1 MTATATASAATPAAR
16 RAAPSG
22 VAMIAT
28 YVRIELVRQLRQVS
42 NLVFMIGL
50 PLMLFLIFGAM
61 QEYSTTELP
70 NGNGNVSGSIM
81 VSFATYGAITATSG
95 LAGSAAIELQ
105 QGWGRQLGITPFRG
119 THFLISKTIVAMV
132 LAILPVGVIFLAGAL
147 TTARLDG
154 WIWLACGLLVLVP
167 AIVFALYGLAIGT
180 LFRSETAVGAASG
193 MIVIFMFLGN
203 AFAPLSGFLF
213 DLSPFTPVWG
223 VMQLALW
230 PLQEGS
236 VLSSDGLQQYELWQ
250 PILNVAA
257 WGLVFA
263 ALAVLGSRRGTS
275 RR

>member
-1 MTATATASAATPAAR
+1 
-16 RAAPSG
+16 
-22 VAMIAT
+22 MIAT
-28 YVRIELVRQLRQVS
+28 YVRIELIRQLRQVS
-42 NLVFMIGL
+42 NLVFMVGL

-61 QEYSTTELP
+61 QEYSTVELP
-70 NGNGNVSGSIM
+70 NGNGNISGSIM
-81 VSFATYGAITATSG
+81 ISFAAYGAITATAG

-119 THFLISKTIVAMV
+119 GHFIVAKTIVALV
-132 LAILPVGVIFLAGAL
+132 LALLPIAAIYAAGAL

-154 WIWLACGLLVLVP
+154 WVWLATGALVLIP

-203 AFAPLSGFLF
+203 AFVPLSGFLL
-213 DLSPFTPVWG
+213 DVAPFTPVWG

-230 PLQEGS
+230 PLQEGVS
-236 VLSSDGLQQYELWQ
+236 VGSDGSLMEYALWQ
-250 PILNVAA
+250 PVANVAVWA
-257 WGLVFA
+257 VIFGV
-263 ALAVLGSRRGTS
+263 LAVLGSRRGTD

>member
-1 MTATATASAATPAAR
+1 MSATSTAPAATPRNSAKV
-16 RAAPSG
+16 SG
-22 VAMIAT
+22 TNMIGT
-28 YVRIELVRQLRQVS
+28 YVRIELVRQIRQVS
-42 NLVFMIGL
+42 NLVFMVGL

-61 QEYSTTELP
+61 QDYSTTELP
-70 NGNGNVSGSIM
+70 NGNGNVSASIM
-81 VSFATYGAITATSG
+81 VSFAAYGAITATAG

-119 THFLISKTIVAMV
+119 AHFLISKTIVAMV
-132 LAILPVGVIFLAGAL
+132 LALLPVGVIFLAGAL

-154 WIWLACGLLVLVP
+154 WIWVACGALVLVP
-167 AIVFALYGLAIGT
+167 AIVFSLYGLAIGT

-203 AFAPLSGFLF
+203 AFMPLSGFLF

-230 PLQEGS
+230 PLQEGT
-236 VLSSDGLQQYELWQ
+236 VLSADNLTQYELWQ
-250 PILNVAA
+250 PIANVAV
-257 WGLVFA
+257 WGLIFA
-263 ALAVLGSRRGTS
+263 GLAVLGARRGTS

>member
-1 MTATATASAATPAAR
+1 MSATA
-16 RAAPSG
+16 AAPASTPRNATKVSG
-22 VAMIAT
+22 TNMIGT

-42 NLVFMIGL
+42 NLVFMVGL
-50 PLMLFLIFGAM
+50 PLMLFFIFGAM

-70 NGNGNVSGSIM
+70 NGNGNVSASIM
-81 VSFATYGAITATSG
+81 VSFASYGAITATAG

-119 THFLISKTIVAMV
+119 THFLVSKTIVAMV
-132 LAILPVGVIFLAGAL
+132 LALLPVGVIFLAGAL

-154 WIWLACGLLVLVP
+154 WIWVACGVLVLVP
-167 AIVFALYGLAIGT
+167 AVVFSLYGLAIGT

-203 AFAPLSGFLF
+203 AFMPLSGFLF

-230 PLQEGS
+230 PLQEGT
-236 VLSSDGLQQYELWQ
+236 VLSTDNLTQYEVWQ
-250 PILNVAA
+250 PITNVVV
-257 WGLVFA
+257 WGVIFA
-263 ALAVLGSRRGTS
+263 GLAVLGARRGTS